1 MSNKEELETIHEI
14 IKEVYPSTSMG
25 DFGLKEQLC
34 LEVAEHVKQQIL
46 TKASKWVYTYLYTNV
61 GLRVD
66 FVEKEV
72 EKFKKAMEE

>member
-1 MSNKEELETIHEI
+1 MNKKEIETIHEA
-14 IKEVYPSTSMG
+14 IKKVYPSTNMG
-25 DFGLKEQLC
+25 GFGLKEQLRI
-34 LEVAEHVKQQIL
+34 EVAEHVKRRML
-46 TKASKWVYTYLYTNV
+46 TKASKWLYTYLYTNV